1 MRKSHVWV
9 KTMEPD
15 LEAILR
21 QIIRRIGN
29 ELLEARDSKQKNQ
42 RFEVFEEG
50 RNMAYFE
57 MLDSL
62 NNIG

>member
-1 MRKSHVWV
+1 MRKSHVGV

-21 QIIRRIGN
+21 QIIRIIGN

>member
-1 MRKSHVWV
+1 MRKSHVGV

-15 LEAILR
+15 LEAIPR

-50 RNMAYFE
+50 RNMAHFE

>member
-1 MRKSHVWV
+1 MRKSHVGV

-42 RFEVFEEG
+42 RFVVFEEG
-50 RNMAYFE
+50 RNIAYFE